1 MTSIPY
7 SRWAVALGALAL
19 LGPALAVGPAA
30 ATDGL
35 RSAAVVR
42 TDQGAVRGTVAADH
56 RSFQGI
62 PYASP
67 PLGALRW
74 APPQPGPTWTGVREA
89 TRPGAD
95 CAQLQG
101 LPMDAPSEAEDCLYL
116 NVTTPRSGTRTPRPV
131 LVWLHG
137 GDFRFGSGA
146 GYGGQR
152 LAAGGDVIV
161 VTVNYRLGALGFLA
175 HPALAGRNGSTGN
188 FGLQDQQAALRWVR
202 RNAAAFGGDPGN
214 VTLFGQSAGATSV
227 CAQLAAPAT
236 AGLFHRAIMQSNS
249 CANPVQTRAE
259 ATGAAEEFARR
270 IGCTDPAGVAACLR
284 GQTPARLV
292 DTVGYPGAGVDL
304 GPVVDG
310 HTLPVDPAEALTTG
324 RLHRVPVLT
333 GMNRDESRLVVWGME
348 RVGLNCPSPS
358 PSPPPSPS
366 PSPSPPPSP
375 SPSPSPP
382 PSPSP
387 SPSPSTEPEPEPEP
401 ESCPL
406 TDDQYR
412 DQVRGMFGD
421 QAEKVLARY
430 PRDPAQPASAT
441 LGAVLTDHDYAE
453 PVYSAALA
461 FARQVPTFGYE
472 FADEDAPFF
481 TEGPE
486 PTFAAGA
493 YHCAELPYLFTVD
506 YAEALAPTQ
515 RRLSD
520 EMVRTWSDFART
532 GRAGWPR
539 LRPDAP
545 YVRVFAGGGGS
556 GTTDFAAAHSYDFW
570 RSLR

>member
-1 MTSIPY
+1 MRRLPY
-7 SRWAVALGALAL
+7 PRWAVTVGAVVLVC
-19 LGPALAVGPAA
+19 PAMAVGPAA
-30 ATDGL
+30 ADDDR

-62 PYASP
+62 PYARP

-74 APPQPGPTWTGVREA
+74 APPQPGPTWTGVRDA
-89 TRPGAD
+89 SRPGD
-95 CAQLQG
+95 GCAQLQG
-101 LPMDAPSEAEDCLYL
+101 LPMDTPSESEDCLYL
-116 NVTTPRSGTRTPRPV
+116 NVTTPRSVERTPRPV
-131 LVWLHG
+131 MVWLHG
-137 GDFRFGSGA
+137 GDYRFGSGD

-152 LAAGGDVIV
+152 LAAGGDVII

-175 HPALAGRNGSTGN
+175 HPALAGRDGITGN

-214 VTLFGQSAGATSV
+214 VTVFGQSAGATSV
-227 CAQLAAPAT
+227 CAQLAAPGS

-259 ATGAAEEFARR
+259 AIGAAQEFARR
-270 IGCTDPAGVAACLR
+270 IGCTDPAVVAACLR
-284 GQTPARLV
+284 GRPPARLV
-292 DTVGYPGAGVDL
+292 ETAGYPGEGVDL

-310 HTLPVDPAEALTTG
+310 RTLPVDPADALTTG
-324 RLHRVPVLT
+324 RLHPVPVLT

-348 RVGLNCPSPS
+348 RFGLNCPE
-358 PSPPPSPS
+358 PPKPDQ
-366 PSPSPPPSP
+366 
-375 SPSPSPP
+375 
-382 PSPSP
+382 
-387 SPSPSTEPEPEPEP
+387 EP

-406 TDDQYR
+406 TDDQHR
-412 DQVRGMFGD
+412 DQVRAMFGD
-421 QAEKVLARY
+421 HAEEVLARY
-430 PRDPAQPASAT
+430 PRDPAQSASAT

-461 FARQVPTFGYE
+461 FARQVPTFAYE

-486 PTFAAGA
+486 PTFAIGA
-493 YHCAELPYLFTVD
+493 YHCAELPYLFAVD
-506 YAEALAPTQ
+506 YAEALTPTQ

-532 GRAGWPR
+532 GRASWPR
-539 LRPDAP
+539 LRPDAT
-545 YVRVFAGGGGS
+545 YVRVFAGGGGP
-556 GTTDFAAAHSYDFW
+556 GRTDFAAAHSYDFW
-570 RSLR
+570 RSLRR

>member
-1 MTSIPY
+1 MRRLSYP
-7 SRWAVALGALAL
+7 RWAVTVGAVALV
-19 LGPALAVGPAA
+19 GPAMAVGPAA
-30 ATDGL
+30 ADDDL

-42 TDQGAVRGTVAADH
+42 TDQGAVRGTVAAEH

-67 PLGALRW
+67 PVGALRW
-74 APPQPGPTWTGVREA
+74 APPQPGPRWTGVRDA
-89 TRPGAD
+89 SRPGAA

-101 LPMDAPSEAEDCLYL
+101 LPMDTPSESEDCLYL
-116 NVTTPRSGTRTPRPV
+116 NVTTPRSAARTPRPV
-131 LVWLHG
+131 MVWLHG
-137 GDFRFGSGA
+137 GDFRFGSGD

-152 LAAGGDVIV
+152 LATGGDVVV

-175 HPALAGRNGSTGN
+175 HPALAGRDGITGN

-214 VTLFGQSAGATSV
+214 VTVFGQSAGATSV

-259 ATGAAEEFARR
+259 AVGAAQEFAWR
-270 IGCTDPAGVAACLR
+270 IGCTEPAVVAACLR
-284 GQTPARLV
+284 GRSPAQLIE
-292 DTVGYPGAGVDL
+292 TVGYPGAGVDL

-310 HTLPVDPAEALTTG
+310 RTLLVDPAYALTTG
-324 RLHRVPVLT
+324 RLHPVPVLT

-348 RVGLNCPSPS
+348 RVGLNCPE
-358 PSPPPSPS
+358 PPKPDQ
-366 PSPSPPPSP
+366 
-375 SPSPSPP
+375 
-382 PSPSP
+382 
-387 SPSPSTEPEPEPEP
+387 EP

-406 TDDQYR
+406 TDDQYS
-412 DQVRGMFGD
+412 DQVRAMFGD
-421 QAEKVLARY
+421 HAGEVLARY
-430 PRDPAQPASAT
+430 PRDAAQPASVT

-461 FARQVPTFGYE
+461 FARRVPTFAYE

-486 PTFAAGA
+486 PTFATGA

-506 YAEALAPTQ
+506 YAEALTPTQ

-520 EMVRTWSDFART
+520 AMVRAWTDFART

-545 YVRVFAGGGGS
+545 YVRGFAGGGGS
-556 GTTDFAAAHSYDFW
+556 GGSDFAAAHSYDFW
-570 RSLR
+570 RSLRR

>member
-7 SRWAVALGALAL
+7 PRWVVALGAAAILA
-19 LGPALAVGPAA
+19 PVMAVGPAA
-30 ATDGL
+30 V
-35 RSAAVVR
+35 AADRQSTVVVR

-62 PYASP
+62 PYGRP

-74 APPQPGPTWTGVREA
+74 APPQPGPTWTGVRGA
-89 TRPGAD
+89 TRPGAA

-101 LPMDAPSEAEDCLYL
+101 LPMDAPSKSEDCLYL
-116 NVTTPRSGTRTPRPV
+116 NVTTPRSSARTARPV

-137 GDFRFGSGA
+137 GDFRFGSGD

-175 HPALAGRNGSTGN
+175 HPALAGRDGITGN

-214 VTLFGQSAGATSV
+214 VTVFGQSAGATSV
-227 CAQLAAPAT
+227 CAQLAAPGS

-259 ATGAAEEFARR
+259 AIAAAEEFARR
-270 IGCTDPAGVAACLR
+270 IGCTDPAAVAACLR
-284 GQTPARLV
+284 GRTPARLIE
-292 DTVGYPGAGVDL
+292 TAGYPGAGVDL

-333 GMNRDESRLVVWGME
+333 GMNRDESRLAVWGME
-348 RVGLNCPSPS
+348 REGLNCPAPSSPPGTALSRQEPS
-358 PSPPPSPS
+358 PV
-366 PSPSPPPSP
+366 
-375 SPSPSPP
+375 
-382 PSPSP
+382 
-387 SPSPSTEPEPEPEP
+387 P

-406 TDDQYR
+406 TDVQYR
-412 DQVRGMFGD
+412 EQVRAMFGVHAD
-421 QAEKVLARY
+421 EVLSRY
-430 PRDPAQPASAT
+430 PRDRAHPASAT

-461 FARQVPTFGYE
+461 FARRVSTFVYE

-486 PTFAAGA
+486 PTFATGA

-506 YAEALAPTQ
+506 YAETFTPTQ

-556 GTTDFAAAHSYDFW
+556 VRTDFAAAHSYDFW
-570 RSLR
+570 RSLGR

>member
-1 MTSIPY
+1 MTSISYP
-7 SRWAVALGALAL
+7 RWAVAVGAVVLA
-19 LGPALAVGPAA
+19 GSTVTVGPAA
-30 ATDGL
+30 ANDHR
-35 RSAAVVR
+35 RSAIVVW

-56 RSFQGI
+56 RTFQGI

-74 APPQPGPTWTGVREA
+74 APPQPGPTWTGVRDA
-89 TRPGAD
+89 TRPGAA

-101 LPMDAPSEAEDCLYL
+101 LPMDTPSESEDCLYL
-116 NVTTPRSGTRTPRPV
+116 NVTTPRSSARTPRPV
-131 LVWLHG
+131 MVFLHG
-137 GDFRFGSGA
+137 GDFRFGSGD

-152 LAAGGDVIV
+152 LAAAGDVIV
-161 VTVNYRLGALGFLA
+161 VTVNYRIGALGFLA
-175 HPALAGRNGSTGN
+175 HPALAGRDGITGN
-188 FGLQDQQAALRWVR
+188 FGLQDQQAALRWVG
-202 RNAAAFGGDPGN
+202 RNAPTFGGDPGN
-214 VTLFGQSAGATSV
+214 VTVFGQSAGATSV
-227 CAQLAAPAT
+227 CAQLAAPGS

-249 CANPVQTRAE
+249 CANQVQTRTE
-259 ATGAAEEFARR
+259 AIAAADEFAQR
-270 IGCTDPAGVAACLR
+270 IGCTDPAVVTTCLR
-284 GQTPARLV
+284 GRTPARLIE
-292 DTVGYPGAGVDL
+292 TVGYPGAGVDL

-333 GMNRDESRLVVWGME
+333 GLNRDESRLVVWGME
-348 RVGLNCPSPS
+348 RIGLNCSE
-358 PSPPPSPS
+358 PPKPNQ
-366 PSPSPPPSP
+366 
-375 SPSPSPP
+375 
-382 PSPSP
+382 
-387 SPSPSTEPEPEPEP
+387 EP

-406 TDDQYR
+406 TDEQYR
-412 DQVRGMFGD
+412 DQVRAMFGD
-421 QAEKVLARY
+421 QAAKVLARY
-430 PRDPAQPASAT
+430 PRDPAQPASVT

-461 FARQVPTFGYE
+461 FARRVPTFGYE

-486 PTFAAGA
+486 PTFDTGA

-506 YAEALAPTQ
+506 YAEALTPTR

-539 LRPDAP
+539 LRPEAP
-545 YVRVFAGGGGS
+545 YLRVFGSAGES
-556 GTTDFAAAHSYDFW
+556 GRTDFAAAHSYDFW
-570 RSLR
+570 RSFRR

>member
-1 MTSIPY
+1 MGKVSYP
-7 SRWAVALGALAL
+7 RWAVTLGALVL
-19 LGPALAVGPAA
+19 VGPVMAVGPAA
-30 ATDGL
+30 ADDDR

-74 APPQPGPTWTGVREA
+74 APPQPGPTWTGVRDA

-95 CAQLQG
+95 CAQLRG

-116 NVTTPRSGTRTPRPV
+116 NVTTPRSSARTPRPV
-131 LVWLHG
+131 MVWLHG
-137 GDFRFGSGA
+137 GDFRFGSGD

-270 IGCTDPAGVAACLR
+270 IGCTDPAVVAACLR

-292 DTVGYPGAGVDL
+292 ETVGYPGAGVDL
-304 GPVVDG
+304 GPVIDG
-310 HTLPVDPAEALTTG
+310 HTLPVDPAEALTNG

-348 RVGLNCPSPS
+348 RVGLNCPAPS
-358 PSPPPSPS
+358 P
-366 PSPSPPPSP
+366 
-375 SPSPSPP
+375 
-382 PSPSP
+382 
-387 SPSPSTEPEPEPEP
+387 EP
-401 ESCPL
+401 CPL
-406 TDDQYR
+406 TDAQYR

-421 QAEKVLARY
+421 HAEEVLARY

-461 FARQVPTFGYE
+461 FARRVPTFGYE

-486 PTFAAGA
+486 PTFATGA

-506 YAEALAPTQ
+506 YAEALTPTQ

-520 EMVRTWSDFART
+520 EMIRAWSDFART
-532 GRAGWPR
+532 GRASWPR

-556 GTTDFAAAHSYDFW
+556 GSTDFAAVHAYDFW

>member
-7 SRWAVALGALAL
+7 PRWVVALGAVAL
-19 LGPALAVGPAA
+19 LAPAMAIGPAA
-30 ATDGL
+30 AADDR

-42 TDQGAVRGTVAADH
+42 TDQGALRGSVAADH
-56 RSFQGI
+56 RSFHGI
-62 PYASP
+62 PYARP

-74 APPQPGPTWTGVREA
+74 APPQPGPIWTDIRDA
-89 TRPGAD
+89 TRPGDA

-101 LPMDAPSEAEDCLYL
+101 LPMDRPSESENCLYL
-116 NVTTPRSGTRTPRPV
+116 NVTTPRTSARTPRPV

-137 GDFRFGSGA
+137 GDFRFGSGDV
-146 GYGGQR
+146 YGGQR

-175 HPALAGRNGSTGN
+175 HPALSRSGESTGN

-227 CAQLAAPAT
+227 CAQLAAPGSV
-236 AGLFHRAIMQSNS
+236 GLFHRAIMQSNS

-259 ATGAAEEFARR
+259 AVEAAGEFARR
-270 IGCTDPAGVAACLR
+270 VGCTDPAVVASCLR
-284 GQTPARLV
+284 GRDPARLIE
-292 DTVGYPGAGVDL
+292 TAGYPGAGVDL
-304 GPVVDG
+304 GPAVDG
-310 HTLPVDPAEALTTG
+310 RTLPVNPADALATG
-324 RLHRVPVLT
+324 RLHPVPVLT

-348 RVGLNCPSPS
+348 RGGLNCPEP
-358 PSPPPSPS
+358 
-366 PSPSPPPSP
+366 
-375 SPSPSPP
+375 
-382 PSPSP
+382 
-387 SPSPSTEPEPEPEP
+387 PEPGQEP

-412 DQVRGMFGD
+412 DQVRAMFGD
-421 QAEKVLARY
+421 RAQEVLTRY
-430 PRDPAQPASAT
+430 PRDDARPASET
-441 LGAVLTDHDYAE
+441 LAAVLTDHDYAE

-461 FARQVPTFGYE
+461 FARRVPTFVYE

-486 PTFAAGA
+486 PTFRSGA

-506 YAEALAPTQ
+506 YAEALTPAQ

-520 EMVRTWSDFART
+520 DMVRTWSDFART
-532 GRAGWPR
+532 GRADWPR
-539 LRPDAP
+539 LRSAAP

-556 GTTDFAAAHSYDFW
+556 GTTDFAASHSYDFW
-570 RSLR
+570 RSLRS

>member
-1 MTSIPY
+1 MRRLSYP
-7 SRWAVALGALAL
+7 RWAVTVGAAVLV
-19 LGPALAVGPAA
+19 GPAMAVGPAA
-30 ATDGL
+30 ADDDR
-35 RSAAVVR
+35 RSTAVVR

-67 PLGALRW
+67 PVGALRW
-74 APPQPGPTWTGVREA
+74 APPQPGPIWTGVRDA
-89 TRPGAD
+89 SRPGAA

-101 LPMDAPSEAEDCLYL
+101 LPMDTPSDSEDCLYL
-116 NVTTPRSGTRTPRPV
+116 NVTTPRSAARTPRPV
-131 LVWLHG
+131 MIWLHG
-137 GDFRFGSGA
+137 GDFRFGSGD

-152 LAAGGDVIV
+152 LAVGGDVIV

-175 HPALAGRNGSTGN
+175 HPALAGRDGITGN

-214 VTLFGQSAGATSV
+214 VTVFGQSAGATSV

-259 ATGAAEEFARR
+259 AVGAAQEFARR
-270 IGCTDPAGVAACLR
+270 IGCTDPAVVATCLR
-284 GQTPARLV
+284 GRSPARLIE
-292 DTVGYPGAGVDL
+292 TVGYPGAGVDL

-310 HTLPVDPAEALTTG
+310 RTLPVDPADALTTG
-324 RLHRVPVLT
+324 RLHPVPVLT

-348 RVGLNCPSPS
+348 RVGLNCPE
-358 PSPPPSPS
+358 PPKLNQ
-366 PSPSPPPSP
+366 
-375 SPSPSPP
+375 
-382 PSPSP
+382 
-387 SPSPSTEPEPEPEP
+387 EP

-412 DQVRGMFGD
+412 DQVRAMFGD
-421 QAEKVLARY
+421 HAGEVLARY
-430 PRDPAQPASAT
+430 PRDPAHPASVT

-461 FARQVPTFGYE
+461 FARRMPTFAYE

-486 PTFAAGA
+486 PTFDTGA

-506 YAEALAPTQ
+506 YAEALTPTQ

-520 EMVRTWSDFART
+520 AMVRTWTDFART

-539 LRPDAP
+539 LGSGSSF
-545 YVRVFAGGGGS
+545 VRVLAGDGRP
-556 GTTDFAAAHSYDFW
+556 GTSDFRAAHSYDFW
-570 RSLR
+570 RSLGR